1 MLKLNHSHLVDL
13 SSVSL
18 HPNWPIILTV
28 ISLLMLLACSKQ
40 KVLPKVTKIYVVKK
54 STVHKALH
62 FSGMIQPIKEYEI
75 TTPMTA
81 VVKNAHYQYGQA
93 LEKDQIVFTLVSMAL
108 QRQYQEKLT
117 NYLKSKDRYSML
129 RSKFHGTET
138 LWKEGLESRNNYL
151 NEQSTL
157 AIARIA
163 FIQDLAEL
171 SDLIAKTAKGE
182 SQDFTKLSFTEFD
195 KVRLALNSQHNI
207 ITLKSPHPGI
217 LLYPPSDDSTK
228 TRMNPG
234 RTVKAN
240 QVLGL
245 IGDLSGIRI
254 EIAVPEIDI
263 SDIKIGMPAIIRGIA
278 FGRQELHGSIVAIN
292 AQASAN
298 SEGLPSFMAVIEVR
312 KLTADQQIW
321 IKVGMSAEIE
331 LIIKNMDKLIVPT
344 AAIRSKTGQTWVTV
358 KAPNGKMSP
367 RSVVTGRV
375 DSNKVIISSGLSV
388 GDQVIYD

>member
-1 MLKLNHSHLVDL
+1 MLKLNHPH
-13 SSVSL
+13 
-18 HPNWPIILTV
+18 WPRILTI
-28 ISLLMLLACSKQ
+28 ISVLMLLACSKQ
-40 KVLPKVTKIYVVKK
+40 KVLPNVAKTYAVKT
-54 STVHKALH
+54 STVHKDLH
-62 FSGMIQPIKEYEI
+62 FSGIIQPIKEYEI

-81 VVKNAHYQYGQA
+81 VVKTVHYQYGQA
-93 LEKDQIVFTLVSMAL
+93 LQKDQVVFTLFSMDL

-117 NYLKSKDRYSML
+117 SYLKSKDRYSIL

-157 AIARIA
+157 VIARIA
-163 FIQDLAEL
+163 FIQDLRQL
-171 SDLIAKTAKGE
+171 SDLIAKTEEGE
-182 SQDFTKLSFTEFD
+182 SQDLAKLSFTEFD

-207 ITLKSPHPGI
+207 ISLKSPNTGV
-217 LLYPPSDDSTK
+217 LLYPPSDDSTQ

-254 EIAVPEIDI
+254 EISVPEIDI
-263 SDIKIGMPAIIRGIA
+263 SDIKIGMPAIIRGVA

-298 SEGLPSFMAVIEVR
+298 NEGLPSFMAVIEVPT
-312 KLTADQQIW
+312 LTADQKSW

-331 LIIKNMDKLIVPT
+331 LLIKNRDKLLVPT
-344 AAIRSKTGQTWVTV
+344 AAIKSKTGQTWVTV
-358 KAPNGKMSP
+358 KTPNGKTSP
-367 RSVVTGRV
+367 RSVITGTV
-375 DSNKVIISSGLSV
+375 DNDQVVIIGGLSV
-388 GDQVIYD
+388 GDEVIYD